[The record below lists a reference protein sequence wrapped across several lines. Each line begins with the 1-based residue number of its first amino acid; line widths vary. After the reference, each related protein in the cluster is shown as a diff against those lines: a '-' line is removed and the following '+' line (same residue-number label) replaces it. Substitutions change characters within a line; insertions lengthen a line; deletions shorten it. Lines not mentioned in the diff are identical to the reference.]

1 MVLITLFMP
10 TAWSLVLTISVGTSI
25 IMGIQTH
32 RRLVVIMATLF
43 VVPRKIYDFPRNM
56 VFWSFL
62 PLKSDWFWV
71 DMYSIDN
78 RLDFF
83 QENISNNIFI

>member
-32 RRLVVIMATLF
+32 RRLVIIMATLF
-43 VVPRKIYDFPRNM
+43 VAPRKIYDFPQNM
-56 VFWSFL
+56 VF
-62 PLKSDWFWV
+62 
-71 DMYSIDN
+71 
-78 RLDFF
+78 
-83 QENISNNIFI
+83 